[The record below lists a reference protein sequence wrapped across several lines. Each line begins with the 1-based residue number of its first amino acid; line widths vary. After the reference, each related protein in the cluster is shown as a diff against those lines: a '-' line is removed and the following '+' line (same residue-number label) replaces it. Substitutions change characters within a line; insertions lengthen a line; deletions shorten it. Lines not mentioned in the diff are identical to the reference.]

1 MLARSAEQ
9 DGLTPAP
16 DPGGNELSPCL
27 CAACMTSHNSMPKD
41 KVGPSCRIVIL
52 SMIFTLAT
60 CKMSAALC
68 MNA

>member
-16 DPGGNELSPCL
+16 DPAGNKLSPCL

-41 KVGPSCRIVIL
+41 KVGPLYMPHRHPVNDSHACHLYDCQQLFV
-52 SMIFTLAT
+52 
-60 CKMSAALC
+60 
-68 MNA
+68 